1 MGAFSAAGKKTLNY
15 SLEFVGGTTTTFT
28 FDKEYTQ
35 AEIENDMIPIIK
47 TAANVTEVQQQKVQ
61 NSTKVSFKTKDLTL
75 DQREAMENA
84 VTAKYPVQDGT
95 IVESDTISSSVSATT
110 KRDAFV
116 SVIIATV
123 CMLIYI
129 WFRFRDILLACSLLL
144 CC

>member
-1 MGAFSAAGKKTLNY
+1 MGI
-15 SLEFVGGTTTTFT
+15 V
-28 FDKEYTQ
+28 
-35 AEIENDMIPIIK
+35 
-47 TAANVTEVQQQKVQ
+47 
-61 NSTKVSFKTKDLTL
+61 KTKDLTL

-116 SVIIATV
+116 SVIIATI

-129 WFRFRDILLACSLLL
+129 WFRFRDIRFAAAAVIALIHPPK
-144 CC
+144 

>member
-1 MGAFSAAGKKTLNY
+1 
-15 SLEFVGGTTTTFT
+15 
-28 FDKEYTQ
+28 
-35 AEIENDMIPIIK
+35 MIPIIK

-129 WFRFRDILLACSLLL
+129 WFRFRDIRFAAAADSRCIDCVDFL
-144 CC
+144 CTGKSICRNNVYCMYADNRRIFYQRYNHYL

>member
-1 MGAFSAAGKKTLNY
+1 
-15 SLEFVGGTTTTFT
+15 
-28 FDKEYTQ
+28 
-35 AEIENDMIPIIK
+35 
-47 TAANVTEVQQQKVQ
+47 
-61 NSTKVSFKTKDLTL
+61 
-75 DQREAMENA
+75 MENA

-129 WFRFRDILLACSLLL
+129 WFRFRDIRFAAALLL
-144 CC
+144 R

>member
-95 IVESDTISSSVSATT
+95 IVESDTISSSV
-110 KRDAFV
+110 R
-116 SVIIATV
+116 
-123 CMLIYI
+123 
-129 WFRFRDILLACSLLL
+129 
-144 CC
+144 